1 MLKKIDLR
9 KIVDWL
15 KTEPI
20 GQGSLSHVINDIST
34 DSRTIK
40 PQSLFV
46 AIPGEHFDGH
56 DYIESVIQKGAIAVL
71 CEKLPEIAEKKP
83 CIFLKVSNSILAF
96 AEIAKQIRGLFTGR
110 LIAITGSAG
119 KSSTK
124 DMTGQLL
131 GQNTL
136 VSPKSFNNLL
146 GVSKTICLLNEK
158 TEKIVLEMGMNAKG
172 EIAKM
177 CEIFNPQGGA
187 ITNIGDAHI
196 GKLGGQEGIYEA
208 KKELFE
214 YLGSQGA
221 PCGVALNQDD
231 PLVMK
236 AAAAAL
242 GPKIRKI
249 KYSSI
254 DPQADIFVSERKV
267 CAKTGKLSFQLNISG
282 QLNHSGRKMTVSL
295 PHFGIHQAMNV
306 AAAVALAKLIGVSDQ
321 EIEERLSLLEPS
333 ESRGVIKELSQGV
346 TLIDESYN
354 SNPSA
359 LLSAL
364 DSVLLMAPER
374 RKILVLGEMRE
385 LEEFS
390 DSLHKEVGER
400 LSKNALHSIQNLVII
415 AVGALTQPLWRA
427 IEESS
432 QVTKAYFA
440 SVNEL
445 NQNWHRF
452 IQPGDLILLKGS
464 RGVGL
469 EKAIPVLESFL
480 KKDTKK

>member
-1 MLKKIDLR
+1 MLKGIDLKKI
-9 KIVDWL
+9 VEWL
-15 KTEPI
+15 KTEPV
-20 GQGSLSHVINDIST
+20 GQGSRSHVVNDIST

-46 AIPGEHFDGH
+46 AIPGEYFDGH

-71 CEKLPEIAEKKP
+71 CEKLPENAEKKP
-83 CIFLKVSNSILAF
+83 CVFLKAPNSILAF

-131 GQNTL
+131 GSNTL

-158 TEKIVLEMGMNAKG
+158 TEKVVLEMGMNAKG
-172 EIAKM
+172 EIAQM

-196 GKLGGQEGIYEA
+196 GKLGGREGIYQA
-208 KKELFE
+208 KKELFD

-236 AAAAAL
+236 ASAAL
-242 GPKIRKI
+242 NPKTRQI
-249 KYSSI
+249 KYSGI
-254 DPQADIFVSERKV
+254 DPRADIFVSERKV
-267 CAKTGKLSFQLNISG
+267 CSKTGNLSFQLNISG
-282 QLNHSGRKMTVSL
+282 QLNDSGRKMAVSL

-306 AAAVALAKLIGVSDQ
+306 AAAVALAKLLGVSDL
-321 EIEERLSLLEPS
+321 EIEERLPLLKPS

-364 DSVLLMAPER
+364 ESVLLMAPER
-374 RKILVLGEMRE
+374 RKVLVLGEMKE
-385 LEEFS
+385 LESFS
-390 DSLHKEVGER
+390 NSLHEEVGQK
-400 LSKNALHSIQNLVII
+400 LSKNALHSMQNLVII
-415 AVGALTQPLWRA
+415 AVGALTQPLWKA
-427 IEESS
+427 IEESP
-432 QVTKAYFA
+432 QVTKAYFP
-440 SVNEL
+440 SVDEL
-445 NQNWHRF
+445 NRNWQWF
-452 IQPGDLILLKGS
+452 LQPKDLVLLKGS

-469 EKAIPVLESFL
+469 EKTIPVLEAFL
-480 KKDTKK
+480 NSDTKK